1 MRHVSSLQGVGINI
15 ILCAVLALFGTGRLM
30 AQTEPECPTA
40 PIAGADAAYFVGLG
54 QGRYNTG
61 EFTKAIL
68 DYTCAINAQPDYAP
82 AYANRGYAYTALG
95 DSDHALADYNKAIEL
110 DETLTQAY
118 INRGS
123 LYTRLGNFGLAI
135 NDFTLVIGLKPDDA
149 VAYNNRGVVHA
160 AEGNYDLAIADF
172 QQAIEINPN
181 YDAPYAS
188 LGAVYSA
195 MAAKNYQK
203 YVEIN
208 GANAHLPAGT
218 PNQVLTA
225 VDDSL
230 RTGDFS
236 VWLALLS
243 PAQ

>member
-1 MRHVSSLQGVGINI
+1 MKRKLYGLVF
-15 ILCAVLALFGTGRLM
+15 AALLLLGAGKLL
-30 AQTEPECPTA
+30 AQTETECPQAPAADTA
-40 PIAGADAAYFVGLG
+40 SAYYAGLG
-54 QGRYNTG
+54 QARYNTG
-61 EFTKAIL
+61 EFTKAVL
-68 DYTCAINAQPDYAP
+68 DYTCAINAQPGYAP
-82 AYANRGYAYTALG
+82 AYAGRGYAYTALG
-95 DSDHALADYNKAIEL
+95 DSDKALADYNKAIEL
-110 DETLTQAY
+110 DETLTTAY
-118 INRGS
+118 TNRGS

-149 VAYNNRGVVHA
+149 IAYNNRGVVHA
-160 AEGNYDLAIADF
+160 AESNYDLAIANF
-172 QQAIEINPN
+172 QQAIDLDPN
-181 YDAPYAS
+181 YATPYAS

-195 MAAKNYQK
+195 MAAQNYQQFVK
-203 YVEIN
+203 MRGE
-208 GANAHLPAGT
+208 NARLPAGT

>member
-1 MRHVSSLQGVGINI
+1 MKRKLYGLIFAA
-15 ILCAVLALFGTGRLM
+15 LLLFGTGRLL
-30 AQTEPECPTA
+30 AQTDTQCPEV
-40 PIAGADAAYFVGLG
+40 PIADAAGAYYAGLG
-54 QGRYNTG
+54 QARYNTG
-61 EFTKAIL
+61 EFTKAVL

-82 AYANRGYAYTALG
+82 AYAGRGYAYTALG

-110 DETLTQAY
+110 DETLTTAY
-118 INRGS
+118 TNRGS

-135 NDFTLVIGLKPDDA
+135 NDFALVIGLKPDDA
-149 VAYNNRGVVHA
+149 IAYNNRGVVHA

-172 QQAIEINPN
+172 QQAIDIDPN
-181 YDAPYAS
+181 YATPYAS

-195 MAAKNYQK
+195 MAAQNYQQFVK
-203 YVEIN
+203 MQGE
-208 GANAHLPAGT
+208 NARLPAGT